1 MKYLKWKQQVMEW
14 EVIASTDLTESDEG
28 HVPEC
33 MVPESYRDLVI
44 GCRVAHTTGEGEQ
57 VAWVDILATEEQEA
71 EINAHAS

>member
-28 HVPEC
+28 HVPE
-33 MVPESYRDLVI
+33 SYREVVV